1 MRREE
6 FDETE
11 NEAEVES
18 FLNEMSFGFLGTVL
32 EDGSPGVTPLN
43 YVYLNGNIYV
53 HGSRAGEKMR
63 TLKKEDRVTFCVAKE
78 YAVIPSYF
86 SDPVMACPA
95 TTYFKSVVLKGTA
108 SQLEESEEK
117 AAALEALMQKLQ
129 PEGGYKTITAGDP
142 DYVPRLKGVAVIRI
156 KVDQMSAKFKFGQNL
171 AADKRRSLTD
181 QLERRGCPF
190 DHETASL
197 MNRYAPPDN

>member
-1 MRREE
+1 MRRGE
-6 FDETE
+6 FDVTE

-18 FLNEMSFGFLGTVL
+18 FLKEMSFGYLGTVL
-32 EDGSPGVTPLN
+32 EDGSPSITPLN
-43 YVYLNGNIYV
+43 YVYLNGCLYM

-63 TLKKEDRVTFCVAKE
+63 TLKREDRVTFCVAKE

-95 TTYFKSVVLKGTA
+95 TSYFKSVVLRGTA
-108 SQLEESEEK
+108 SVVEEPEEK
-117 AAALEALMQKLQ
+117 AAVLEALMRKLQ
-129 PEGGYKTITAGDP
+129 PEGGYKTITAADP

-156 KVDQMSAKFKFGQNL
+156 TVDAISAKFKFGQNL
-171 AADKRRSLTD
+171 PEEKRSSLTGK
-181 QLERRGCPF
+181 LEQRGCPF

-197 MNRYAPPDN
+197 INRYAPPER